1 MKEVLTMTK
10 LKRMRIEKGIR
21 QIDITARCGLAQSQ
35 YANYEKYFDVENLT
49 LKTLCKI
56 AKGFD
61 VKLWDIIDD
70 QDIITKLHEVNEYET
85 GFLLDGEKSPIAEI
99 RNVCEIT
106 QTQMSNLCRIPQ
118 SQICKWERYGM
129 DTAKLKNFID
139 VAKALHVNL
148 RSLIWNIDLLNL
160 FDEVT

>member
-1 MKEVLTMTK
+1 MTK
-10 LKRMRIEKGIR
+10 LKRMRIEKGMR

-35 YANYEKYFDVENLT
+35 YANYEKYFDAKNLT

-70 QDIITKLHEVNEYET
+70 QDIIEKLHEVNDYET
-85 GFLLDGEKSPIAEI
+85 GFLLDNEKSPLAEI
-99 RNVCEIT
+99 RDICEIT
-106 QTQMSNLCRIPQ
+106 QTQIANLSRISQ

-129 DTAKLKNFID
+129 DNANLKNFID
-139 VAKALHVNL
+139 IAKALHVNIGL
-148 RSLIWNIDLLNL
+148 LIWDEDLLNL
-160 FDEVT
+160 YDEVT